1 MENIAPPLRL
11 LWHVK
16 KSLDRGSSV
25 RLGINEYLQIEQD
38 PWKEQ
43 VLLWTLKVQQGVDT
57 APLLD
62 SQKTLYRQH
71 LLRLLERG
79 LKGEAIYT
87 HLNLLEKE
95 ISEQVDQQIEEFIG
109 RLPYLLLVPLALFLF
124 PACLVLMLGP
134 FILQLMQSF

>member
-11 LWHVK
+11 LWLVK

-25 RLGINEYLQIEQD
+25 RLGINEFLQTEQD

-57 APLLD
+57 SQLLD
-62 SQKTLYRQH
+62 AQKTLYRQQI
-71 LLRLLERG
+71 LRLLERG
-79 LKGEAIYT
+79 LKGESIYS

-95 ISEQVDQQIEEFIG
+95 ISEQVEQQIEEFIG
-109 RLPYLLLVPLALFLF
+109 RLPYLLLVPLAVFLF

-134 FILQLMQSF
+134 FILQLMQAF